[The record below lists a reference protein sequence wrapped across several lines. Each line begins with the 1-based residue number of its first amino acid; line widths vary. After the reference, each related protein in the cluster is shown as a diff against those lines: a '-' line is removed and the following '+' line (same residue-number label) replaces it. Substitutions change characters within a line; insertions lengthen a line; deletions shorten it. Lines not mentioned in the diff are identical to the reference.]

1 MFSIP
6 AQHSLM
12 YIHWTKEQSKVDVA
26 TVEIMLNV
34 NGLRTPL
41 SATDGTTGQKVSR
54 NIKDLNNIIS
64 Q

>member
-12 YIHWTKEQSKVDVA
+12 YVQWTKEQSKLDVA
-26 TVEIMLNV
+26 TKDIMLNV
-34 NGLRTPL
+34 NGPETLL
-41 SATDGTTGQKVSR
+41 SATGVTTRQKVNR
-54 NIKDLNNIIS
+54 NIKDLSNIIS